1 LEPVVTVARGSSL
14 DAGFRGQLL
23 GPLDAGYDEARG
35 LWNARVDRRPAL
47 IARCW
52 SPDDVRHALAIARRA
67 RVAVSVKSGGH
78 HVAGAAVADHGL
90 VIDLSRLKRIEVL
103 PERRLARAEAG
114 VLWGEL
120 DAATGAHGLATTG
133 ARVSTVGI
141 AGVTLG
147 GGYGWLMRQ
156 HGLTVDNVRAIEVVT
171 AGGRALRASADSHGD
186 LYWGL
191 RGGGALAVATEFEY
205 RLHPVGAVTCGVAF
219 YPIDDAADVLRWYRR
234 RMAAAP
240 DALTITV
247 NLIALPPAP
256 FIPTP
261 LHGVDAVGLAIAHFG
276 DPEQAR
282 ADLASLSDLG
292 PPLAATLKPRSYT
305 AVQRMFDAAGARG
318 NCVCGRAGHL
328 HGLDDALIDALARV
342 RLSSTLSA
350 VMVAPLGGAVARVS
364 PGATAYQGRA
374 AAYDF
379 AADAV
384 WPAGTDAEPHLRWLQ
399 RLWSAVAPFTAGA
412 YVNELGAD
420 EHDRLRA
427 AYGPVA
433 YDRLTALRA
442 AYDPDALLGW
452 WLPQ

>member
-1 LEPVVTVARGSSL
+1 MSAARAPDVG
-14 DAGFRGQLL
+14 AGFRGQLL
-23 GPLDAGYDEARG
+23 GPLDAGYDEARRV
-35 LWNARVDRRPAL
+35 WNARVDRRPTL
-47 IARCW
+47 IASCG
-52 SPDDVRHALAIARRA
+52 SPEDVRHALAMARRDGL
-67 RVAVSVKSGGH
+67 AVSIKSGGH
-78 HVAGAAVADHGL
+78 HVAGAAVADRGL
-90 VIDLSRLKRIEVL
+90 VIDLSPLKSIDVA
-103 PERRLARAEAG
+103 PERRVARAGAG

-120 DAATGAHGLATTG
+120 DAATGVHGLATTG

-156 HGLTVDNVRAIEVVT
+156 HGLTVDNVRAIDVVT
-171 AGGRALRASADSHGD
+171 AGGRTLRASPNSHGD

-191 RGGGALAVATEFEY
+191 RGGGAIAVATAFEY
-205 RLHPVGAVTCGVAF
+205 DLHPVGAVTCGVAF
-219 YPIDDAADVLRWYRR
+219 YPIEDAADVLRWYRR
-234 RMAAAP
+234 RMATAP
-240 DALTITV
+240 DALTIMV

-256 FIPTP
+256 FIPAR
-261 LHGVDAVGLAIAHFG
+261 LHGLDAVGLAVAHFG

-282 ADLASLSDLG
+282 ADLASLRDLG
-292 PPLAATLKPRSYT
+292 PPLAATLKPRPYT

-328 HGLDDALIDALARV
+328 DRLEDALIDALARI

-350 VMVAPLGGAVARVS
+350 VMVAPLGGAVARVR
-364 PGATAYQGRA
+364 PGATAYQGRG

-384 WPAGTDAEPHLRWLQ
+384 WPQGTRPEPHLRWL
-399 RLWSAVAPFTAGA
+399 RELWSAVAPFTAGA

-420 EHDRLRA
+420 EHDRIRA

-442 AYDPDALLGW
+442 TYDPDALLGW
-452 WLPQ
+452 WLPR